1 MQRLSRTW
9 YYLQLVQIRP
19 KTFRLEMCRSDRRRP
34 SRPRPRAGE
43 ELVAAVGEALDL
55 ARVDGG
61 PANLHR
67 PAVKWTSIWISRGIR
82 EERREAEET
91 RGIEDRRRLGG
102 DGGARRAAFLAG
114 ETGGP
119 ATGGGDGGAICGAT
133 RKNEQGRG
141 ERGEGVMGLAG
152 VSVYPSQRDAPRFF
166 RGGAVSLFGARSTEL
181 SCEARFGLRSSAGR
195 WAVFGICSAVRCCE
209 NRSNKER
216 MLSKSRLGGDFLRTP
231 DLPNTP

>member
-1 MQRLSRTW
+1 
-9 YYLQLVQIRP
+9 
-19 KTFRLEMCRSDRRRP
+19 MCRSDRRRP

-82 EERREAEET
+82 EERWEAEET

-102 DGGARRAAFLAG
+102 GGGAGRAAFLAG

-119 ATGGGDGGAICGAT
+119 ATGGGDGG
-133 RKNEQGRG
+133 
-141 ERGEGVMGLAG
+141 
-152 VSVYPSQRDAPRFF
+152 
-166 RGGAVSLFGARSTEL
+166 
-181 SCEARFGLRSSAGR
+181 
-195 WAVFGICSAVRCCE
+195 
-209 NRSNKER
+209 
-216 MLSKSRLGGDFLRTP
+216 GDLWG
-231 DLPNTP
+231 DEEE